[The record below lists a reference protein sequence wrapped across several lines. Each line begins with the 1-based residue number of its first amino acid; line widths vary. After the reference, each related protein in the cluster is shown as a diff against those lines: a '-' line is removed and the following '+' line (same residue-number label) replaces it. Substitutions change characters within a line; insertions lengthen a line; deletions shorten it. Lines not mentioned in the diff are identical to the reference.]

1 MLNYK
6 KTTTMEYLNEYP
18 EAFKWLESKTN
29 GLRANV
35 SRYSRYIDYVK
46 DVSLTPKNPKKIIY
60 PEDVFQKGNTSLIEI
75 INLVRIYRAFKDENS
90 NGFINRL
97 KEMVSGADFYNNVS
111 TDDKPRN
118 FQYELLVAEKMKS
131 LGYSIN
137 FDELTDVVATRGN
150 DTIYIECKR
159 IKSSKGLESNYRK
172 ACKQLININK
182 DAYKF
187 VFIDVF
193 NCYFNN
199 IKTYEYANLFHLIA
213 TTNYNYQN
221 FYKSNEKIINSILN
235 EYEKTISG
243 VALTSIGILWLSNVE
258 PQYYEDIKMR
268 LPETMS
274 DEQEA
279 AINILFNCNKQKKE
293 I

>member
-1 MLNYK
+1 
-6 KTTTMEYLNEYP
+6 
-18 EAFKWLESKTN
+18 
-29 GLRANV
+29 
-35 SRYSRYIDYVK
+35 
-46 DVSLTPKNPKKIIY
+46 
-60 PEDVFQKGNTSLIEI
+60 
-75 INLVRIYRAFKDENS
+75 
-90 NGFINRL
+90 
-97 KEMVSGADFYNNVS
+97 MVSGADFYNNVS

>member
-1 MLNYK
+1 
-6 KTTTMEYLNEYP
+6 MEYLNEYP

-172 ACKQLININK
+172 ACKQTKERKRSKNPFWEH
-182 DAYKF
+182 Y
-187 VFIDVF
+187 
-193 NCYFNN
+193 
-199 IKTYEYANLFHLIA
+199 
-213 TTNYNYQN
+213 
-221 FYKSNEKIINSILN
+221 
-235 EYEKTISG
+235 
-243 VALTSIGILWLSNVE
+243 WLS
-258 PQYYEDIKMR
+258 R
-268 LPETMS
+268 S
-274 DEQEA
+274 DLL
-279 AINILFNCNKQKKE
+279 NPKNNLSNR
-293 I
+293 